1 VFLRGAVLVLSRLF
15 EVVKKLPPSVHRYA
29 DLDTQLYEFFCPDSF
44 AAQNQVV
51 KAIAICIAGV
61 RAWLVSHRLMFNDSK
76 TQFLIIGLWQQLSK
90 VTIASIKVVTVP
102 FNPLRML
109 ENLAH
114 GLKPTA
120 CL

>member
-1 VFLRGAVLVLSRLF
+1 MFLRGAVLFLSRLF

-29 DLDTQLYEFFCPDSF
+29 DLDTRLYVFFRPDSF
-44 AAQNQVV
+44 AAQDQAG
-51 KAIAICIAGV
+51 KAIEICIAGV
-61 RAWLVSHRLMFNDSK
+61 RACLVSHRLMFNDSK

-90 VTIASIKVVTVP
+90 VTIASIKVVTAP
-102 FNPLRML
+102 FNPLSML

-114 GLKPTA
+114 GLIPT